1 MNMEVVHAP
10 SNTVLLGTGGVDGGG
25 VLAVYMEVVPDLSVT
40 VPLDTLSLQEM
51 SPGSRCVSVQASL

>member
-10 SNTVLLGTGGVDGGG
+10 SNTVLLGTGRVDGGG
-25 VLAVYMEVVPDLSVT
+25 VLAVYLEVVPDLSMT

-51 SPGSRCVSVQASL
+51 PPGSKCVRVQASL